1 MSPTSY
7 RTALLRDTLI
17 KEKKWLG
24 CKDSNLGMPGPKPGA
39 LPLGDTPNKQ
49 QIYKYK
55 IKRSIIQK
63 LFKKVKLKR
72 YNFIMENGFDPLIY
86 QRYLKKKET
95 FLLFKKIAQ
104 VSAFKNLK
112 LQLKRREAIKR
123 YVSQALGD
131 LKKGFRYAKIENQI
145 LKIYFT
151 HPSYL
156 KAFKIEEDHY
166 TKNLKA
172 HFKETQKTLKALNHP
187 FEFKIIQASVKKRA
201 YEKPVG
207 KKENPPK
214 SVNVNC
220 EGLSDFT
227 KKQFLKLKRACNDN
241 TPRTPPQ
248 S

>member
-1 MSPTSY
+1 
-7 RTALLRDTLI
+7 
-17 KEKKWLG
+17 
-24 CKDSNLGMPGPKPGA
+24 
-39 LPLGDTPNKQ
+39 
-49 QIYKYK
+49 
-55 IKRSIIQK
+55 
-63 LFKKVKLKR
+63 
-72 YNFIMENGFDPLIY
+72 MENGFDPLIY
-86 QRYLKKKET
+86 KRYLKKKET

-104 VSAFKNLK
+104 MSAFKNLK
-112 LQLKRREAIKR
+112 LQLKRREAINCH
-123 YVSQALGD
+123 VFQALGD

-156 KAFKIEEDHY
+156 KAFKTEEDHY
-166 TKNLKA
+166 TNTLKA
-172 HFKETQKTLKALNHP
+172 RFKETQKTLKALNHP
-187 FEFKIIQASVKKRA
+187 FDFKTIQASVRKRA
-201 YEKPVG
+201 YQKPVE

-214 SVNVNC
+214 SVDVNC

>member
-1 MSPTSY
+1 MPY
-7 RTALLRDTLI
+7 RLA
-17 KEKKWLG
+17 
-24 CKDSNLGMPGPKPGA
+24 
-39 LPLGDTPNKQ
+39 TPQ
-49 QIYKYK
+49 QQN
-55 IKRSIIQK
+55 KRSIIQK

-86 QRYLKKKET
+86 KRYLKKKET

-112 LQLKRREAIKR
+112 LQLKQRVVINR

-145 LKIYFT
+145 LKICFT

-166 TKNLKA
+166 TNNLKTR
-172 HFKETQKTLKALNHP
+172 FTETQKTLKALNYP
-187 FEFKIIQASVKKRA
+187 FDFKTIQASVRKRA
-201 YEKPVG
+201 YEKPVL
-207 KKENPPK
+207 KKEKPPK
-214 SVNVNC
+214 SVDVNC

-227 KKQFLKLKRACNDN
+227 KKQFLKLKYACNDN
-241 TPRTPPQ
+241 TPHTPPQ

>member
-1 MSPTSY
+1 MPY
-7 RTALLRDTLI
+7 RLATPQKL
-17 KEKKWLG
+17 KK
-24 CKDSNLGMPGPKPGA
+24 
-39 LPLGDTPNKQ
+39 
-49 QIYKYK
+49 
-55 IKRSIIQK
+55 SIIQK

-72 YNFIMENGFDPLIY
+72 YNSIMENGFDPIIY
-86 QRYLKKKET
+86 KRYLKKKET
-95 FLLFKKIAQ
+95 FLLFKKIGQ
-104 VSAFKNLK
+104 MSAFKNLK

-123 YVSQALGD
+123 CVSQALGD
-131 LKKGFRYAKIENQI
+131 LKHGFRYAKIENQI

-151 HPSYL
+151 HPSFL
-156 KAFKIEEDHY
+156 KAFKIEEDYY

-172 HFKETQKTLKALNHP
+172 HFKETQKILKALNYP
-187 FEFKIIQASVKKRA
+187 FDFKAIQAGVKKRA
-201 YEKPVG
+201 YQKPVI

>member
-1 MSPTSY
+1 M
-7 RTALLRDTLI
+7 
-17 KEKKWLG
+17 E
-24 CKDSNLGMPGPKPGA
+24 
-39 LPLGDTPNKQ
+39 
-49 QIYKYK
+49 
-55 IKRSIIQK
+55 
-63 LFKKVKLKR
+63 
-72 YNFIMENGFDPLIY
+72 ENGFDPLIY
-86 QRYLKKKET
+86 KRYLKKKET

-104 VSAFKNLK
+104 ASAFKNLK

-123 YVSQALGD
+123 SVSQALGD

-156 KAFKIEEDHY
+156 KAFKMEEDHY
-166 TKNLKA
+166 TNNLKA
-172 HFKETQKTLKALNHP
+172 HFKEAQKILKALNCP
-187 FEFKIIQASVKKRA
+187 FDFKIIQASVKKRA
-201 YEKPVG
+201 YQKPVE
-207 KKENPPK
+207 KKEKPPK

>member
-1 MSPTSY
+1 MPY
-7 RTALLRDTLI
+7 RLA
-17 KEKKWLG
+17 
-24 CKDSNLGMPGPKPGA
+24 
-39 LPLGDTPNKQ
+39 TPQ
-49 QIYKYK
+49 QQN
-55 IKRSIIQK
+55 KRSIIQK

-72 YNFIMENGFDPLIY
+72 YNSIMENGFDPLIY
-86 QRYLKKKET
+86 KRYLKKKET

-104 VSAFKNLK
+104 ASALKNLK

-123 YVSQALGD
+123 CISQALGD

-156 KAFKIEEDHY
+156 KAFKMEEDYY
-166 TKNLKA
+166 TNHLKA
-172 HFKETQKTLKALNHP
+172 HFKETQKILKALDYP
-187 FEFKIIQASVKKRA
+187 FDFKTIQASVKKRP
-201 YEKPVG
+201 YQKPVVKKEKPP
-207 KKENPPK
+207 KKPV
-214 SVNVNC
+214 SINVNC

-227 KKQFLKLKRACNDN
+227 KEQFLKLKRACNDN

>member
-1 MSPTSY
+1 MPY
-7 RTALLRDTLI
+7 RLA
-17 KEKKWLG
+17 
-24 CKDSNLGMPGPKPGA
+24 
-39 LPLGDTPNKQ
+39 TPQ
-49 QIYKYK
+49 QNE
-55 IKRSIIQK
+55 RSIIQK

-72 YNFIMENGFDPLIY
+72 YNFIMENNFDPLIY
-86 QRYLKKKET
+86 KRYLKKKET
-95 FLLFKKIAQ
+95 FLLFKKIGQ
-104 VSAFKNLK
+104 MSAFKNLK

-131 LKKGFRYAKIENQI
+131 LKKGFRYAKIEHQI

-156 KAFKIEEDHY
+156 KAFKMEEDYY
-166 TKNLKA
+166 TNNLKA
-172 HFKETQKTLKALNHP
+172 HFTETQKILKALNHP
-187 FEFKIIQASVKKRA
+187 FDFKTIQASVRKRA
-201 YEKPVG
+201 YQKPVI

-214 SVNVNC
+214 KPVSINVNC

>member
-1 MSPTSY
+1 
-7 RTALLRDTLI
+7 
-17 KEKKWLG
+17 
-24 CKDSNLGMPGPKPGA
+24 
-39 LPLGDTPNKQ
+39 
-49 QIYKYK
+49 
-55 IKRSIIQK
+55 
-63 LFKKVKLKR
+63 
-72 YNFIMENGFDPLIY
+72 MENGFDPLIY

-104 VSAFKNLK
+104 ASAFRNLK
-112 LQLKRREAIKR
+112 LQLKRREVIKR

-131 LKKGFRYAKIENQI
+131 LRSGFRYAKIEHQI

-151 HPSYL
+151 HPSFL
-156 KAFKIEEDHY
+156 KTFKIEEDYY
-166 TKNLKA
+166 TNHLKA
-172 HFKETQKTLKALNHP
+172 HFLETQKTLKALNYP
-187 FEFKIIQASVKKRA
+187 FDFKTIQASVKKRP
-201 YEKPVG
+201 YQKPVV
-207 KKENPPK
+207 KKEKPPK

>member
-1 MSPTSY
+1 
-7 RTALLRDTLI
+7 
-17 KEKKWLG
+17 
-24 CKDSNLGMPGPKPGA
+24 
-39 LPLGDTPNKQ
+39 
-49 QIYKYK
+49 
-55 IKRSIIQK
+55 
-63 LFKKVKLKR
+63 
-72 YNFIMENGFDPLIY
+72 MENGFDPLIY
-86 QRYLKKKET
+86 KRYLKKKET

-112 LQLKRREAIKR
+112 LQLKRREAIKCCI
-123 YVSQALGD
+123 SQALGD
-131 LKKGFRYAKIENQI
+131 LKHGFRYAKIEHQI

-166 TKNLKA
+166 TNNLKA
-172 HFKETQKTLKALNHP
+172 HFKEAQKTLKALNYP
-187 FEFKIIQASVKKRA
+187 FDFKIIQASVKKRA
-201 YEKPVG
+201 YQKPVE
-207 KKENPPK
+207 KKETPPK
-214 SVNVNC
+214 SVDVNC

>member
-1 MSPTSY
+1 MPY
-7 RTALLRDTLI
+7 RLA
-17 KEKKWLG
+17 
-24 CKDSNLGMPGPKPGA
+24 
-39 LPLGDTPNKQ
+39 TPQ
-49 QIYKYK
+49 QQN
-55 IKRSIIQK
+55 KRSIIQK

-72 YNFIMENGFDPLIY
+72 YNSIMENGFDPLIY
-86 QRYLKKKET
+86 KRYLKKKET

-112 LQLKRREAIKR
+112 LQLKRREVIKR
-123 YVSQALGD
+123 CVSQALGD
-131 LKKGFRYAKIENQI
+131 LKHGFRYAKIENQI

-156 KAFKIEEDHY
+156 KAFKMEEGYY
-166 TKNLKA
+166 TNHLKA
-172 HFKETQKTLKALNHP
+172 HFVEAQKILKALNYP
-187 FEFKIIQASVKKRA
+187 FDFKAIQAGVKKRA
-201 YEKPVG
+201 YQKPVI

-214 SVNVNC
+214 SVDVNC

-241 TPRTPPQ
+241 TPRKPPQ

>member
-1 MSPTSY
+1 M
-7 RTALLRDTLI
+7 
-17 KEKKWLG
+17 
-24 CKDSNLGMPGPKPGA
+24 
-39 LPLGDTPNKQ
+39 
-49 QIYKYK
+49 KYK
-55 IKRSIIQK
+55 VKRSIIQK

-72 YNFIMENGFDPLIY
+72 YNSIMENGFDPIIY

-104 VSAFKNLK
+104 ASAFKNLK
-112 LQLKRREAIKR
+112 LQLKRREVIKR

-131 LKKGFRYAKIENQI
+131 LKHGFRYAKVEHQI

-151 HPSYL
+151 HPSFL
-156 KAFKIEEDHY
+156 KAFKIEEDYY

-172 HFKETQKTLKALNHP
+172 HFLETQKTLEALNYP
-187 FEFKIIQASVKKRA
+187 LDFKTIQASVKKRA
-201 YEKPVG
+201 YEKPVE
-207 KKENPPK
+207 KKEKPPK
-214 SVNVNC
+214 IVNVNC

-227 KKQFLKLKRACNDN
+227 KRQFLKLKRACNDN

>member
-1 MSPTSY
+1 M
-7 RTALLRDTLI
+7 
-17 KEKKWLG
+17 E
-24 CKDSNLGMPGPKPGA
+24 
-39 LPLGDTPNKQ
+39 
-49 QIYKYK
+49 
-55 IKRSIIQK
+55 
-63 LFKKVKLKR
+63 
-72 YNFIMENGFDPLIY
+72 ENGFDPLIY
-86 QRYLKKKET
+86 KRYLKKKET

-104 VSAFKNLK
+104 ASALKNLK

-123 YVSQALGD
+123 CISQALGD
-131 LKKGFRYAKIENQI
+131 LKSGFRYAKIENQI

-156 KAFKIEEDHY
+156 KAFKMEEDYY
-166 TKNLKA
+166 TNHLKA
-172 HFKETQKTLKALNHP
+172 HFKEAQKILKALNCP
-187 FEFKIIQASVKKRA
+187 FDFKAIQAGVKKRA
-201 YEKPVG
+201 YQKPVI

-214 SVNVNC
+214 SVDVNC